1 MKIRTKLFVLALT
14 ALFASCGTVEEYV
27 LINDVEVREYPT
39 PQRNDLR
46 IKRGDDLQILVS
58 HKLPR
63 IVEEFNRKVNTP
75 GQQDQGSINSYIVNN
90 DGYIS
95 FPILDTIKV
104 VGLTCAELEHKISNL
119 ISEEGLAEGATCSVK
134 IKNFKVTLI
143 GEGSRGVYEFSDE
156 NVTIFDLVAKAGIA
170 TGKDVRRDK
179 ILIMRDC
186 DSTMKMDYV
195 SLLSTD
201 IFYSPYYFL
210 QQNDVIYVYPTKETI
225 RRSNQIFDFWL
236 SRISIFTTAASTVAL
251 FLSIYNRTNG
261 SK

>member
-1 MKIRTKLFVLALT
+1 MKIRSKILVLAFAAVL
-14 ALFASCGTVEEYV
+14 ASCGTAEEYV
-27 LINDVEVREYPT
+27 LINDVETRDYMM
-39 PQRNDLR
+39 PQRNDLT

-75 GQQDQGSINSYIVNN
+75 GQQDQGTINTYIVNN
-90 DGYIS
+90 QGYIT
-95 FPILDTIKV
+95 FPILDTIKAM
-104 VGLTCAELEHKISNL
+104 GLTCSELEQKIVSR

-143 GEGSRGVYEFSDE
+143 GEGTRGVYEFDDE
-156 NVTIFDLVAKAGIA
+156 NVTIFDLIAKAGVA
-170 TGKDVRRDK
+170 SSKDVRRDK
-179 ILIMRDC
+179 ILIMREC
-186 DSTMKMDYV
+186 DSTIKMDYV

-201 IFYSPYYFL
+201 ILYSPYYFL

-236 SRISIFTTAASTVAL
+236 SRISIFTTAASTIAL
-251 FLSIYNRTNG
+251 IISLTNK
-261 SK
+261 STK